1 VHEVIFFGLE
11 PSHEAALAADARP
24 LRRQSRAA
32 GGLRPH
38 AHRRRARR
46 GRGRARRAGAAAR
59 TVVVYTAL
67 DQLYSEPIL
76 AAFAEQTGIDV
87 LSVYDSEAAKTTG
100 LVARLVAERD
110 RPRCDVF
117 WNNEIVRTIQLQHE
131 GLLQPYAAPGAAH
144 VPAAFKDPEGYWT
157 GFAGRMR
164 VVAFNTDRY

>member
-1 VHEVIFFGLE
+1 MKPHSLPMLGLCAVSLALLAACGPTPTGDAPAAE
-11 PSHEAALAADARP
+11 EAAPAAQA
-24 LRRQSRAA
+24 S
-32 GGLRPH
+32 
-38 AHRRRARR
+38 
-46 GRGRARRAGAAAR
+46 AAAR
-59 TVVVYTAL
+59 TAVVYTAL

-117 WNNEIVRTIQLQHE
+117 WNNEIVRTNQLQRE